1 MTLYQKRGDSAL
13 FVATFR
19 RIKVFEKKAGD
30 GFDTTESYSGGI
42 IMEGLKRKGFLNGSE
57 VDKSECR
64 AGLRDYYLREGLRI
78 FLSESYYEYEHF

>member
-1 MTLYQKRGDSAL
+1 ML
-13 FVATFR
+13 FLLQPSVESRFL
-19 RIKVFEKKAGD
+19 KKAGG

-64 AGLRDYYLREGLRI
+64 AGLRDYYLSTVI
-78 FLSESYYEYEHF
+78 